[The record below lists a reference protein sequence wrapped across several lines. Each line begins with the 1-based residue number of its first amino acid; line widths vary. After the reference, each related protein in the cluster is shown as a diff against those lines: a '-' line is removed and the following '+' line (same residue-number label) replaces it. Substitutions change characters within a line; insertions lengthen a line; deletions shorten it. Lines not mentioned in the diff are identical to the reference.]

1 MPVVIQ
7 HGLCGDAR
15 QTAEALPD
23 ALGFH
28 RITLECRGHGA
39 SDAGDTF
46 SIGIFTE
53 DLAALIETLP
63 APVVVGGISMGAAI
77 ATRLAITRPDLV
89 RGLILVRPAW
99 VAEAAPSNMAPNAEV
114 GDLLAALPA
123 LPALPARAARAAFAA
138 SATAATLALTAP
150 DNLASLMGFFARE
163 PLAVTAALLTR
174 ISADGPGISE
184 DDLRALT
191 IPALVCSTAQDAIH
205 PAALAAQLAQL
216 IPNAELI
223 ELPRKGRDK
232 PAHLAALHAAMTRFL
247 QEIRHAETR
256 LGLA

>member
-99 VAEAAPSNMAPNAEV
+99 VAEAAPSNMAPNAEL

-123 LPALPARAARAAFAA
+123 RDARAAFAA

>member
-1 MPVVIQ
+1 MTVVIQ

-89 RGLILVRPAW
+89 RGLILIRPAW
-99 VAEAAPSNMAPNAEV
+99 VAEAAPSNMAPNAEL

-123 LPALPARAARAAFAA
+123 RVARAAFAA
-138 SATAATLALTAP
+138 SATATTLALTAP
-150 DNLASLMGFFARE
+150 DNLATLMGFFARE

-216 IPNAELI
+216 IPNSKLI
-223 ELPRKGRDK
+223 ELPRKGGDK
-232 PAHLAALHAAMTRFL
+232 PAHLAALHVAMTRFL